1 MAQLPTSFVAPHSNI
16 SDGSDL
22 IRAAMGL
29 NRDINEFGN
38 KAFSTISDVAKQ
50 QANQALANAFASN
63 IANGMDPTSAMSGAL
78 GKVNSWTSAEA
89 INNLLA
95 QRNYEQ
101 ESLRKEALLDIQKAQ
116 ENRALQ
122 DWTGKNEAS
131 EANLLLDTGY
141 NTNNSKIYNQGLS
154 KASGLSDIAKK
165 FVTMHNLAE
174 QQDKFASSAVSR
186 GYTKALTDQIADKKL
201 VAQLDARF
209 RVLESQNPTATKTQ
223 IAQAVAQEYNLSPDQ
238 VNQLLNEHGYA
249 SGQSLLKEAS
259 SYLSNVL
266 APETVETYNK
276 AQANLQNLNVDSQKA
291 LEGNTEQNKKDK
303 ETIINALSA
312 DLTSSMNQDAELALA
327 GAKNS
332 PLIGGFI
339 DGIGRTLDWA
349 NKEGYLKPSNK
360 FMIQKDKAH
369 QLISN
374 LVNNPTAKNFET
386 VKNELKG
393 TLYSD
398 NYIDWLN
405 SNFIVEN
412 GKVKLSPNSTNNLN
426 TLLNQELVG
435 DRTRGDV
442 LAESQVDLERAK
454 LGINKAAQNAE
465 YANILALARK
475 NGLTPEQQQDLAKR
489 ALALNSRN
497 IEIGKQEG
505 RVADATLMQNPTE
518 QINQTINTFRDI
530 VDSNKIITPSQL
542 VQKGLTESQA
552 NNVIERIRDVN
563 EEAKDSKEYR
573 SLPLDAIT
581 YAVLDDF
588 INAGASWYG
597 YPVSDKTYLKRAVGI
612 LDKLP
617 SKKAQSILETLAQE
631 RSKANA
637 VIQANMRLNGQ

>member
-1 MAQLPTSFVAPHSNI
+1 MAQLPTSFNAPHSNI

-38 KAFSTISDVAKQ
+38 KAFSTISDFAKQ
-50 QANQALANAFASN
+50 QANQALVNTFANN

-95 QRNYEQ
+95 QRNFEQ

-131 EANLLLDTGY
+131 EANLLLETGY
-141 NTNNSKIYNQGLS
+141 NTNNSKLYNQGLS
-154 KASGLSDIAKK
+154 KASDLSDVAKK
-165 FVTMHNLAE
+165 FIKMQNLAE
-174 QQDKFASSAVSR
+174 QQDRFASSAVSR

-238 VNQLLNEHGYA
+238 VNQILNEHGYA

-266 APETVETYNK
+266 APETVDTYNK

-312 DLTSSMNQDAELALA
+312 DLTSSMNQDTELALA

-332 PLIGGFI
+332 PLIGGFV
-339 DGIGRTLDWA
+339 DSTGRTLNWA

-360 FMIQKDKAH
+360 FMIQKDKAQ

-386 VKNELKG
+386 VKNELKD
-393 TLYSD
+393 TLYND
-398 NYIDWLN
+398 RYIDWLN

-435 DRTRGDV
+435 DRTRGDI

-505 RVADATLMQNPTE
+505 RVADATLIQNPTE

-530 VDSNKIITPSQL
+530 VDSNKIITTNQL
-542 VQKGLTESQA
+542 IQKGLTKTQA
-552 NNVIERIRDVN
+552 ENVVDRINDVIE
-563 EEAKDSKEYR
+563 EAQDSKEYR
-573 SLPLDAIT
+573 GIPIEAIE
-581 YAVLDDF
+581 YAVLNNYLD
-588 INAGASWYG
+588 AGASWYG
-597 YPVSDKTYLKRAVGI
+597 YPVSDKAYLKSAMNI
-612 LDKLP
+612 LDKIP

-637 VIQANMRLNGQ
+637 LIQANMRLNGQ